1 MKGQGRPN
9 SEVDV
14 EMGGGGGRL
23 GKKLMMENE
32 GK

>member
-1 MKGQGRPN
+1 MKGQGRLN

-14 EMGGGGGRL
+14 EIGGGGGRL
-23 GKKLMMENE
+23 QKKLMVENE